1 VKSRA
6 DVNPT
11 DDEKHEFLLRTAELL
26 QRYGTPSHRLERL
39 MVRVSE
45 FLEVEASY
53 LYTPTAVIASFGT
66 GSREQTRLLRS
77 DAGDV
82 DLGKLV
88 EFDEVLEDLE
98 DGRIGLSDAR
108 HRMETLAS
116 APPRF
121 PPVVVAAASGVASAG
136 AAIFFGGGLR
146 EVAVAL
152 VLGGILFG
160 LGWLAHRL
168 SSPVGLFEPMAGF
181 LAASLS
187 MGVAPWLQPMD
198 DRLATL
204 ASLIIILPGLS
215 FTVAMTELASRHL
228 SAGVA
233 RLAGTSVSFMTLTLG
248 VALAWRLFSGIRPE
262 PVSTSVLPES
272 AAWLAILVVPSAF
285 AILFQARFREWPV
298 IAVVACTGFLAARL
312 GGLWMGGEFGPFL
325 GALAV
330 GICSNAYARWLD
342 RPASVTYTP
351 GILILV
357 PGSLGYRSLTAFVNQ
372 DAMQGVE
379 LAFAT
384 LLVAMSL
391 VGGLLAANALIPPRR
406 IL

>member
-1 VKSRA
+1 
-6 DVNPT
+6 VNST
-11 DDEKHEFLLRTAELL
+11 DNEKHEFLLRTAELL

-39 MVRVSE
+39 MLRVSE

-53 LYTPTAVIASFGT
+53 LYTPTAVIASFGS

-98 DGRIGLSDAR
+98 DGRIDLAEAR
-108 HRMETLAS
+108 NRMEMLAN

-121 PPVVVAAASGVASAG
+121 PAVAVALASGVASAG
-136 AAIFFGGGLR
+136 AAIFFGGGIR
-146 EVAVAL
+146 EVGVAL

-160 LGWLAHRL
+160 LGWLANRL

-181 LAASLS
+181 LAASLALWVS
-187 MGVAPWLQPMD
+187 PWLQPMD

-228 SAGVA
+228 SSGVA
-233 RLAGTSVSFMTLTLG
+233 RLAGTMVSFMTLTLG
-248 VALAWRLFSGIRPE
+248 VALAWRILPGFRLE
-262 PVSTSVLPES
+262 PVSTVVLPEWS
-272 AAWLAILVVPSAF
+272 AWLAILIVPSAF
-285 AILFQARFREWPV
+285 AILFQARYREWPV
-298 IAVVACTGFLAARL
+298 IAAVACTGFVAARL
-312 GGLWMGGEFGPFL
+312 GGEWMGGEFGPFL

-330 GICSNAYARWLD
+330 GVCSNAYARWLD

-357 PGSLGYRSLTAFVNQ
+357 PGSLGYRSLTAFVDQN
-372 DAMQGVE
+372 ALQGVE

-384 LLVAMSL
+384 FLVGMSL

-406 IL
+406 SL

>member
-1 VKSRA
+1 M
-6 DVNPT
+6 DHPIE
-11 DDEKHEFLLRTAELL
+11 EKHEFLLRTAELL

-39 MVRVSE
+39 MVRVSG
-45 FLEVEASY
+45 FLGVEAAY
-53 LYTPTAVIASFGT
+53 LYTPTAVIVSFGT
-66 GSREQTRLLRS
+66 GQAEQTRLIRS

-98 DGRIGLSDAR
+98 DGQIDL
-108 HRMETLAS
+108 
-116 APPRF
+116 
-121 PPVVVAAASGVASAG
+121 VVARERMLALSEAPQRYASLAVAVASGVASGG
-136 AAIFFGGGLR
+136 AAVFFGGGIR
-146 EVAVAL
+146 EVLVAL

-160 LGWLAHRL
+160 VAWLTQRL
-168 SSPVGLFEPMAGF
+168 KSPVGLFEPLAGF
-181 LAASLS
+181 VAATLALWIS
-187 MGVAPWLQPMD
+187 PWIQPMD

-228 SAGVA
+228 TAGVA
-233 RLAGTSVSFMTLTLG
+233 RLAGTMVSFMTLTLG
-248 VALAWRLFSGIRPE
+248 VALSWRLFAGIRPNDVATE
-262 PVSTSVLPES
+262 VLPDW
-272 AAWLAILVVPSAF
+272 APWLALLIVPPAL
-285 AILFQARFREWPV
+285 AILFQARYREWFV
-298 IAVVACTGFLAARL
+298 IAVVAGFGFLASQL
-312 GGLWMGGEFGPFL
+312 GGNWMGGEFGPFL

-330 GICSNAYARWLD
+330 GACSNAYARWLD

-372 DAMQGVE
+372 DALEGLE

-384 LLVAMSL
+384 FLVAMSL